1 MRNAWNTGY
10 PDNPRNTAMTA
21 IAGILNDADSRIGAS
36 GPRKRRSGT
45 VAADPHLTEFPEHL
59 AAKANRRNKC
69 DGIEFLKEIP
79 DGAAAAAF
87 FDPQYRSL
95 LDNLAYGNEGT
106 TRGRARFVLPQ
117 MPEDLIRNFILEI
130 ARTLRRSGHLFLW
143 LDKFGLLNGFSERT
157 EGSGLAVV
165 DLIAWDKERFG
176 MGYRTRR
183 QTEYLV
189 VYQKPPKRAK
199 DVWTERAI
207 PDVWSER
214 QVRADGT
221 HAKPVK
227 LQQALI
233 RSVTRPEDWVID
245 PAAGSF
251 SVLKAC
257 RMEGRTFLGCD
268 ING

>member
-1 MRNAWNTGY
+1 
-10 PDNPRNTAMTA
+10 MTS
-21 IAGILNDADSRIGAS
+21 ISGIQNDTHSRTGAS
-36 GPRKRRSGT
+36 RPRKQSSGT
-45 VAADPHLTEFPEHL
+45 DAADPHLSELPEHL

-95 LDNLAYGNEGT
+95 LDNMAYGNEGT
-106 TRGRARFVLPQ
+106 TRGRARYILPQ
-117 MPEDLIRNFILEI
+117 MREDHIRSFVLEI

-143 LDKFGLLNGFSERT
+143 LDKFGLLNGFAERT

-199 DVWTERAI
+199 NVWTERAI

-221 HAKPVK
+221 HAKPVG

-233 RSVTRPEDWVID
+233 RSVTTPVGLCHRPRCGELLRPEGVPD
-245 PAAGSF
+245 
-251 SVLKAC
+251 
-257 RMEGRTFLGCD
+257 GRPDLPRLRHQRLA
-268 ING
+268 